1 MLTVLVVL
9 AVSPF
14 KSSLFC
20 RGTELIRGIWGQILN
35 VIRKELQSSRM
46 AMTNV
51 FSNRAMRRL
60 FLAFA
65 GSLIGDGVFS
75 LSAIVYA
82 FNSGGASAVGI
93 LAIVRYLAIA
103 IASPVTSTFADQYD
117 RKRVL
122 VLSDLLRLFLVSAA
136 AIVVGLDGSKWIVY
150 TLVVAVGVA
159 GTAFRPAQVS
169 ILPLLALKTDE
180 VAGANVVSSTIES
193 VGFFAGPAL
202 AGFLL
207 AFANVSLSFAF
218 DAVTFVWSLCLV
230 SSIRMPSPEERSSE
244 LLDSF
249 SSSDEAVALKAQSFL
264 HRAVQGFQLIKVD
277 SGVRTLMILYI
288 LQCIVAGASAVF
300 TVAIA
305 LQLLHIGSFGL
316 GLMESLLGIGGL
328 LGGFLALMLV
338 ERAHLALD
346 FALGVIVWAAPLIL
360 IAIFPSL
367 FASLLSMWLIGLA
380 NSVVDVNAI
389 TVLQHIVPN
398 EKLGRV
404 LGALEAGTIAG
415 MALGSLVMTLLI
427 HWLGLRFGLALIGV
441 SISVAVLPG
450 IPAMKRIDLV
460 AFEKGVMENT
470 TGRHRTNH
478 LHLHHLR
485 RRHSH

>member
-1 MLTVLVVL
+1 M
-9 AVSPF
+9 S
-14 KSSLFC
+14 
-20 RGTELIRGIWGQILN
+20 
-35 VIRKELQSSRM
+35 VIRKEIQSSKL

-51 FSNRAMRRL
+51 FTNKAMRRL
-60 FLAFA
+60 FIAFA

-82 FNSGGASAVGI
+82 FRSGGASAVGI

-103 IASPVTSTFADQYD
+103 TASPITSTFADQYD
-117 RKRVL
+117 RKKVM
-122 VLSDLLRLFLVSAA
+122 VVSDLLRLVLVSLAA
-136 AIVVGLDGSKWIVY
+136 VVVALDGSKWIVY
-150 TLVVAVGVA
+150 ALVVAVGVA
-159 GTAFRPAQVS
+159 GTAFRPAQGS
-169 ILPLLALKTDE
+169 ILPFLARRSDE
-180 VAGANVVSSTIES
+180 MSGANVVASTIES

-207 AFANVSLSFAF
+207 AFANVSISFAF
-218 DAVTFVWSLCLV
+218 DAATFVWSLLFV
-230 SSIRMPSPEERSSE
+230 TSIRMPRPEERSVEFAAQFDNGGESAAMK
-244 LLDSF
+244 S
-249 SSSDEAVALKAQSFL
+249 QSFIY
-264 HRAVQGFQLIKVD
+264 RAIQGFQLIKGD
-277 SGVRTLMILYI
+277 KDVRTLVLLYI

-305 LQLLHIGSFGL
+305 LQLLHIGSSGL

-328 LGGFLALMLV
+328 VGGFVALILV
-338 ERAHLALD
+338 ERAHLAID

-389 TVLQHIVPN
+389 TILQHIVPN

-415 MALGSLVMTLLI
+415 MAVGSLLMTLFI
-427 HWLGLRFGLALIGV
+427 HWLGLRIGLAVIGG
-441 SISVAVLPG
+441 SITLAVLPG
-450 IPAMKRIDLV
+450 LPTMKRIDRT
-460 AFEKGVMENT
+460 AFVEGVLESARGGHQT
-470 TGRHRTNH
+470 HR

-485 RRHSH
+485 RRHPH